1 MLSPVSPHLLVPLLP
16 LGTAPSTLV
25 LGLAPGPRKYIQR
38 FFDMKGIPEQGVK
51 PPETLYPSIPT
62 GLGFGGRGEKTQL
75 HWAGIEPWTYWPPC
89 QHAFNVRTPR
99 PIRTYHANLPYHWG
113 EPCLAHPPLG

>member
-1 MLSPVSPHLLVPLLP
+1 MLSSVSPHLLVPLLP

-62 GLGFGGRGEKTQL
+62 GLGLGR
-75 HWAGIEPWTYWPPC
+75 PWRKNPVTMGRD
-89 QHAFNVRTPR
+89 RT
-99 PIRTYHANLPYHWG
+99 LDL
-113 EPCLAHPPLG
+113 LATMPACI

>member
-62 GLGFGGRGEKTQL
+62 GLGLGR
-75 HWAGIEPWTYWPPC
+75 PWRKKPSYTGQGSNLGPIGH
-89 QHAFNVRTPR
+89 HASMHLTSARQDECAAR
-99 PIRTYHANLPYHWG
+99 CA
-113 EPCLAHPPLG
+113 